1 MQVIT
6 CIMVQVDEDEA
17 GRIGEDETGRVGDD
31 DVPRVGEDDVVF
43 RALADPT
50 RRALLDRLRERNGQ
64 TLGELCEPLAMARQ
78 SATQHLAL
86 LEAAGLI
93 ATVRRGRE
101 KLHYLNP
108 VPLWDITERW
118 IEQFERPRLSALSA
132 IKHRAEEEPMATRPS
147 YVYVT
152 YIESSPER
160 VWAALTDAD
169 LTGRYWGHS
178 NVSDWQPGSP
188 WEHRRVDGSGV
199 ADVAGTVLESVP
211 PRRLTMTFDAPG
223 EVPAGGPSKVTFD
236 IEPYHEIVRL
246 TVTHENLA
254 DEAAL
259 QAISAGWPAVFANLK
274 SLLETGHVLPRAP
287 WEMHAELRAAQMART
302 DQAP

>member
-1 MQVIT
+1 M
-6 CIMVQVDEDEA
+6 
-17 GRIGEDETGRVGDD
+17 
-31 DVPRVGEDDVVF
+31 F

-50 RRALLDRLRERNGQ
+50 RRALLDRLHERNGQ
-64 TLGELCEPLAMARQ
+64 TLGELCGPLEMARQ
-78 SATQHLAL
+78 SATQHLGV
-86 LEAAGLI
+86 LEAANLI

-108 VPLWDITERW
+108 VPLWSIQERW
-118 IEQFERPRLSALSA
+118 IEKFEQSRMRALSA
-132 IKHRAEEEPMATRPS
+132 IKHRAEEDSMAGRPR

-160 VWAALTDAD
+160 VWEALTDPNLSAE
-169 LTGRYWGHS
+169 YWGHS
-178 NVSDWQPGSP
+178 NVSDWQAGSP
-188 WEHRRVDGSGV
+188 WEHRRVDGSGI
-199 ADVAGTVLESVP
+199 ADVIGTVIEAVP

-223 EVPAGGPSKVTFD
+223 ATPADGPSTVTFD

-254 DEAAL
+254 GDEPLEAV
-259 QAISAGWPAVFANLK
+259 SAGWAAVCANLK

-287 WEMHAELRAAQMART
+287 WEMHAELRAAQMARN
-302 DQAP
+302 APRPAGA